1 MKRVKIKRHFA
12 LALYYNRMCD
22 KVFTALKVNAS
33 VKARKRKENSQASG
47 YITTS
52 SSEILHEASFTHRT
66 RLNLSSLQ
74 HYVNSS
80 TGKLAKELV
89 DANG

>member
-12 LALYYNRMCD
+12 LTLYYNRMCD

-33 VKARKRKENSQASG
+33 IKMRKRRENSQAAG

-52 SSEILHEASFTHRT
+52 SSEIMQEASFTHRT
-66 RLNLSSLQ
+66 KLNLSSL
-74 HYVNSS
+74 
-80 TGKLAKELV
+80 
-89 DANG
+89 